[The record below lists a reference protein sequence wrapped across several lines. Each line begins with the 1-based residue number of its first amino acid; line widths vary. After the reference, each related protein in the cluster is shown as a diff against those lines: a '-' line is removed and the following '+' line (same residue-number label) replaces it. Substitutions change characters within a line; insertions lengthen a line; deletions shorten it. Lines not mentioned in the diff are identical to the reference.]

1 MKTKNLLI
9 LISSI
14 LFITGVGSMGSAAE
28 INSAAEKVLFSKAR
42 AAFKKNNF
50 NYAIQEYSKVPKN
63 SYRWPLAKEEKS
75 WAHFRLKQYEKA
87 LSDVRSL
94 TNPYLQSQIDLE
106 PFLLQSLILL
116 YNCDYKGVFKTIKD
130 MKEKMSPY
138 VSSIESMASGQ
149 LTETQNVA
157 LSKLV
162 DKKDFKGMTPE
173 EFHELPRRFYL
184 DKSASLALK
193 AGDLVSLKSR
203 LQTLARIEDSKN
215 HKMLQFLR
223 LVEVEAIQRAFV
235 PNQFNGKLASNVQKD
250 ANTMVFNNDEELWAD
265 EVDKTQADINLCA
278 SKTGRTL

>member
-1 MKTKNLLI
+1 MKKLSFLI
-9 LISSI
+9 LSVSI
-14 LFITGVGSMGSAAE
+14 LVGSVGTAGDISP
-28 INSAAEKVLFSKAR
+28 AAEKALFSKAR
-42 AAFKKNNF
+42 AAFKLNKF
-50 NYAIQEYSKVPKN
+50 ETSIAEYQKIQKD
-63 SYRWPLAKEEKS
+63 SYRWPQAKEEKA

-130 MKEKMSPY
+130 MKEKMAPY
-138 VSSIESMASGQ
+138 VSSIETLAAAQ
-149 LTETQNVA
+149 TNEVQNQA
-157 LSKLV
+157 LAKLIE
-162 DKKDFKGMTPE
+162 KKDFRGMLPE
-173 EFHELPRRFYL
+173 EFHSLPRRFYL
-184 DKSASLALK
+184 DQAASLALK
-193 AGDLVSLKSR
+193 SGNAAVLKSR
-203 LQTLARIEDSKN
+203 MVSLAKVEDTKN
-215 HKMLQFLR
+215 HKMLQFIK

-250 ANTMVFNNDEELWAD
+250 SNTMVFQNDEELWAD

>member
-1 MKTKNLLI
+1 MKNKNLLI
-9 LISSI
+9 LIATTLTILTGSVGFSSE
-14 LFITGVGSMGSAAE
+14 ITSSQ
-28 INSAAEKVLFSKAR
+28 EKALFSRAR

-50 NYAIQEYSKVPKN
+50 NYSIQEYAKIPKD
-63 SYRWPLAKEEKS
+63 SYRWPQAKEEKS

-138 VSSIESMASGQ
+138 VSAIETLSNGQ
-149 LTETQNVA
+149 LNETQNQA
-157 LSKLV
+157 LIKLIE
-162 DKKDFKGMTPE
+162 KKDFNGMTPE
-173 EFHELPRRFYL
+173 EFHVLPRRFYL
-184 DKSASLALK
+184 DKYASSALK
-193 AGDLVSLKSR
+193 AGNATSLKSR
-203 LQTLARIEDSKN
+203 LQSLARVEDTKN
-215 HKMLQFLR
+215 HKMLQFLK

-235 PNQFNGKLASNVQKD
+235 PNQFNGKLASNVTHD
-250 ANTMVFNNDEELWAD
+250 NNTMVFNNDEELWAD
-265 EVDKTQADINLCA
+265 EVDKTQADINLCV